1 MTTGCF
7 LLSRFLAGVLIGLSI
22 VVAVLAVA

>member
-1 MTTGCF
+1 MTTGCP
-7 LLSRFLAGVLIGLSI
+7 LRSRFLAGVLIGLSI